1 MSLEGSPIR
10 PPEDCFRP
18 VCITPPRKV
27 PVVKITELENIFSPF
42 SVVTDLMVE
51 FSKITISNK
60 LLRYAPILLLL
71 ISVLNEFDFNYLK
84 IQYFSFNFVYILI
97 FYWTLRS
104 PNQLGYI
111 SIFLAGII
119 NDVIMGLPIGI
130 SSLCYLLI
138 CSVTAYIRNI
148 TLIYN
153 FINDKKFKS
162 KSRKIFVL
170 RPTGKVRPIGR
181 RQYHQP

>member
-1 MSLEGSPIR
+1 MSSLNKS
-10 PPEDCFRP
+10 
-18 VCITPPRKV
+18 
-27 PVVKITELENIFSPF
+27 S
-42 SVVTDLMVE
+42 
-51 FSKITISNK
+51 SKILFSYFPT
-60 LLRYAPILLLL
+60 LILFL
-71 ISVLNEFDFNYLK
+71 SVFNEHDFNYLK
-84 IQYFSFNFVYILI
+84 IEYFSFNFVYILI

-119 NDVIMGLPIGI
+119 NDVVIGLPIGL

-153 FINDKKFKS
+153 FINDWISILFTLFLINS
-162 KSRKIFVL
+162 IQILILDFVFNYNLDYLSYLINTGFTFLLYPLFYLIFNYLDQKIL
-170 RPTGKVRPIGR
+170 L
-181 RQYHQP
+181 QPND

>member
-1 MSLEGSPIR
+1 MSSLNKSG
-10 PPEDCFRP
+10 
-18 VCITPPRKV
+18 
-27 PVVKITELENIFSPF
+27 
-42 SVVTDLMVE
+42 
-51 FSKITISNK
+51 FSKILFSYFPT
-60 LLRYAPILLLL
+60 LILFL
-71 ISVLNEFDFNYLK
+71 SVFNEHDFNYLK

-119 NDVIMGLPIGI
+119 NDVVIGLPIGV
-130 SSLCYLLI
+130 SSLSYLLI

-153 FINDKKFKS
+153 FINDWISILFTLLLINS
-162 KSRKIFVL
+162 IQILILDFIFNYNLDYLSYLINSGFTFLLYPLFYLIFNYLDQKIL
-170 RPTGKVRPIGR
+170 L
-181 RQYHQP
+181 QPND